1 MTRDEIRERG
11 TEICRRLTR
20 DVASIAPAGIGH
32 WDRAWQIVAQPDADF
47 MAALTAWE
55 SDPTNPTAKQR
66 VRDCYAAVLEAWR
79 RAVTEYTRH
88 SQEAER

>member
-1 MTRDEIRERG
+1 MTISERA

-32 WDRAWQIVAQPDADF
+32 WDRAWEIVAEADTDF

-55 SDPTNPTAKQR
+55 SDPKNEIAKQR
-66 VRDCYAAVLEAWR
+66 VRDAYTAVLDAWKEAT
-79 RAVTEYTRH
+79 AEFNRH
-88 SQEAER
+88 RQEAER